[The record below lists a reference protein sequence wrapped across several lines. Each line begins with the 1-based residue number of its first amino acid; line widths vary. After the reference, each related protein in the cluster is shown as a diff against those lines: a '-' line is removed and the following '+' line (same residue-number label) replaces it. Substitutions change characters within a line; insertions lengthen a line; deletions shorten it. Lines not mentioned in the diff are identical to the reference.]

1 MEQCFKGVDDLSS
14 IFSGFPTLLSK
25 WGLWREKTLA
35 VLFLQVRWVQK
46 KRHFSQAEAHST
58 KEIGTMLQHFNIGAC
73 LQNLSVSWARLANG
87 LPIGI

>member
-1 MEQCFKGVDDLSS
+1 M
-14 IFSGFPTLLSK
+14 IFPPSFPAFQLYYPGGGYDAK
-25 WGLWREKTLA
+25 KTLA

-73 LQNLSVSWARLANG
+73 LQNLSVS
-87 LPIGI
+87 